1 MHELQIKLGGAEA
14 ELEVAKVNGS
24 TWKEDHARGKAE
36 WQQQRGDL
44 EQALKVTTEQSE
56 ARIASLQ
63 NELHAEQQKAA
74 RMESETARLGE
85 EAARLLEMRD
95 KADSSVDSLTTQVQD
110 LRKQL
115 EVKSAEIDK
124 FSSTVSL
131 GPMISSFVLLG
142 GSASV
147 LP

>member
-1 MHELQIKLGGAEA
+1 MGVDRFQDPGGAMGAGLVDMGQRVDAVQQGVFGIADGHRRQAALQHRQVVER
-14 ELEVAKVNGS
+14 VAR
-24 TWKEDHARGKAE
+24 DQHAIL
-36 WQQQRGDL
+36 GD
-44 EQALKVTTEQSE
+44 V
-56 ARIASLQ
+56 
-63 NELHAEQQKAA
+63 
-74 RMESETARLGE
+74 
-85 EAARLLEMRD
+85 EMRD

-142 GSASV
+142 GTASV
-147 LP
+147 LPRSVLP

>member
-1 MHELQIKLGGAEA
+1 
-14 ELEVAKVNGS
+14 
-24 TWKEDHARGKAE
+24 
-36 WQQQRGDL
+36 
-44 EQALKVTTEQSE
+44 
-56 ARIASLQ
+56 
-63 NELHAEQQKAA
+63 
-74 RMESETARLGE
+74 MESETARLGE

-142 GSASV
+142 GTASV